1 VRTEAGIVVAA
12 ADYVSAM
19 RAAALVLAVAVVSV
33 VASSSGTAATQSR
46 SLLNYGDSLAVGT
59 GSFLEPYLAGWE
71 VRDDA
76 RVGRHTGVAV
86 RRLRSY
92 GAGLP
97 HVVSV
102 SLGANDAPLRR
113 EWFRQQV
120 LGVLEIAGDQRCVIW
135 STVVRPPFHGV
146 SYDGFNEVLLELDR
160 QFSSLRVFDWVALA
174 RANPEWLRRD
184 GVHPTSAGYRA
195 RAAAVARLAKNCA

>member
-1 VRTEAGIVVAA
+1 VRTEAGIAVAA

-19 RAAALVLAVAVVSV
+19 RAAALVLAVAVMCV
-33 VASSSGTAATQSR
+33 VASSSGTAATPSR

-59 GSFLEPYLAGWE
+59 GSFLEPYLAGWD
-71 VRDDA
+71 VREDA
-76 RVGRHTGVAV
+76 RVGR
-86 RRLRSY
+86 
-92 GAGLP
+92 

-174 RANPEWLRRD
+174 RANPVWLRRD

-195 RAAAVARLAKNCA
+195 RAAAVARLAKSCA

>member
-1 VRTEAGIVVAA
+1 MYTEAGIVVAT

-33 VASSSGTAATQSR
+33 VASSLGTAATPSR
-46 SLLNYGDSLAVGT
+46 TLLNYGDSLAVGT

-102 SLGANDAPLRR
+102 SLGANDAPLRS

-120 LGVLEIAGDQRCVIW
+120 LAALEIAGGGRPSSGRRFTESPTTASTMSSASSIGSSARCAS
-135 STVVRPPFHGV
+135 STGSRWPAPTPNGSDVTACIRRAPGTAHA
-146 SYDGFNEVLLELDR
+146 R
-160 QFSSLRVFDWVALA
+160 Q
-174 RANPEWLRRD
+174 P
-184 GVHPTSAGYRA
+184 
-195 RAAAVARLAKNCA
+195 

>member
-1 VRTEAGIVVAA
+1 
-12 ADYVSAM
+12 M
-19 RAAALVLAVAVVSV
+19 RAAALVLAVAVVC
-33 VASSSGTAATQSR
+33 VAASGSGTAATPAHT
-46 SLLNYGDSLAVGT
+46 LLNYGDSLAVGT
-59 GSFLEPYLAGWE
+59 GSFLEPYLAGWV

-92 GAGLP
+92 GPDLP

-102 SLGANDAPLRR
+102 SLGANDAPRRR

-120 LGVLEIAGDQRCVIW
+120 LGVLEIAGSGHCVIW

-146 SYDGFNEVLLELDR
+146 TYDGFNEVLHELDR
-160 QFSSLRVFDWVALA
+160 QSAALRVFDWVALA

-184 GVHPTSAGYRA
+184 GVHPTAAGYRA